1 MDFSFGFLSFA
12 FETPSLRNDAK
23 IFDITMNELFRPLS
37 PFLQIVR
44 ALEGDASLDDLN
56 EGVKPGQS
64 MMFSSG
70 SENDSGGNYAS
81 NINRFRKVAF
91 ESSEYSNEYS
101 GTSEYGADSEDGAS
115 RRQQHR

>member
-1 MDFSFGFLSFA
+1 MNCFALCPRFLHA
-12 FETPSLRNDAK
+12 
-23 IFDITMNELFRPLS
+23 
-37 PFLQIVR
+37 QIVR

-70 SENDSGGNYAS
+70 SENDAGGNYAS
-81 NINRFRKVAF
+81 NVNNFRKVAF
-91 ESSEYSNEYS
+91 ESSEYSEYS
-101 GTSEYGADSEDGAS
+101 GTSDYGADSGDAAAAT